1 MSKIRFLP
9 VLILVMIL
17 FFGVKAYDFAIGVE
31 KAFAL
36 NDQEPV
42 AEMENPTARDLSDIV
57 SGSGDQ
63 HDEEPAGTDENAS
76 SEESIDEDDD
86 AYVAGWSRSEVQLL
100 QELSERREILEQRA
114 GEMDMREKLLEATEN
129 RIDQKIASLKKIE
142 AQIQELLKIHDERE
156 QAQLESLVKTYTAMK
171 PKDAA
176 RIFDSLDM
184 DILINIIE
192 KMNEKKVAPILAN
205 MSSQTAK
212 ELTVELATRKQLPDI
227 EG

>member
-1 MSKIRFLP
+1 MGKIRFLP
-9 VLILVMIL
+9 VLILVMVL
-17 FFGVKAYDFAIGVE
+17 FFGFRAYDFAVGVE
-31 KAFAL
+31 QVFAA
-36 NDQEPV
+36 NAGEPV
-42 AEMENPTARDLSDIV
+42 PEMENPTARDLSDVV
-57 SGSGDQ
+57 SAAGDKAEGQ
-63 HDEEPAGTDENAS
+63 ADPAGEATDTHM
-76 SEESIDEDDD
+76 DDD
-86 AYVAGWSRSEVQLL
+86 EGFVAGWSRSEVQLL
-100 QELSERREILEQRA
+100 QELSERREVLEGRA
-114 GEMDMREKLLEATEN
+114 KEMDIREKLLEATEN

-142 AQIQELLKIHDERE
+142 AQIQGLLKAHDERE

-192 KMNEKKVAPILAN
+192 NMNEKKVAPILAK

-212 ELTVELATRKQLPDI
+212 ELTVELATRRQMPDI